1 MKKIIVSLAAILLAT
16 SCTVSQKTAFL
27 EVPDETKLEQ
37 TETTE
42 TIEPIDLKY
51 YEDNY
56 GDYDGVMISI
66 EKTVEHT
73 GQKEEGSLFNLVEPW
88 YFHMIYK
95 SRTVVLNPE
104 SDFLTNFELNTYMD
118 VKKLYILVRDPDG
131 SLRQYGL
138 KDMIHGKNS
147 FDMTEIKFAVPN
159 VTKGTVIE
167 YAYEL
172 GTSNYYM
179 IPLEYVQELQ
189 HPLPAQY
196 LKYEFRYP
204 DWWELSF
211 KKMGESRPIDFRT
224 ENDPAKHKKSIIY
237 ERHDIPPIPDE
248 AFSPYFKE
256 VAEYLEFQVSKFEMK
271 GVSYNSPASWGE
283 IVNDLFDEKIKKKGK
298 KNVESIEEFTKKLI
312 DSCST
317 NEGKIATIASFVRD
331 SIELNYS
338 DYDKKFADVLK
349 KRKGWAWN
357 TIGLA
362 NKMMQCAGLVSY
374 VILAHDA
381 EEGYFDRNYVNMSQ
395 FTAPALAVFAD
406 KQTYV
411 IFPLI
416 EDLPYDVIP
425 EYFQGQPA
433 LMIRENP
440 IDYFLTIPYNKDA
453 GYTSADDVHA
463 RIDEDGTI
471 TVNETR
477 SVQGMY
483 AWTLRMA
490 YNDLKYDELHEIF
503 EEELKTI
510 GVHFELDTVC
520 IINLE
525 DYLGPLQVSL
535 TYKVYNLV
543 SVLPDEAILNA
554 TDLLSPYAL
563 GRIDFETE
571 NRINPIKI
579 LNHKKNNYNIEIIY
593 PESWEIA
600 STLDSMSYTNEFGEI
615 SNNINLEPGKI
626 LIKQIHELNACLEP
640 PEKITELAD
649 LIGAVSKL
657 RIEPIVFKKGSS
669 SLEQ

>member
-1 MKKIIVSLAAILLAT
+1 MKKIIISLAAILLAT

-27 EVPDETKLEQ
+27 EVPDETKLGQMEAA
-37 TETTE
+37 E

-73 GQKEEGSLFNLVEPW
+73 GQKEEGTLLNLVEPW

-95 SRTVVLNPE
+95 GKTVVLNPE
-104 SDFLTNFELNTYMD
+104 SDFLTTFELNTYLD
-118 VKKLYILVRDPDG
+118 IKKLYILVRDPDG

-147 FDMTEIKFAVPN
+147 FDMTVIKFAVPN

-189 HPLPAQY
+189 HPMPTQY
-196 LKYEFRYP
+196 LKFEFRYP

-211 KKMGESRPIDFRT
+211 KKIGESRPIDFRT
-224 ENDPAKHKKSIIY
+224 ENDPTKHKKSIIY

-248 AFSPYFKE
+248 PYSPYFKE
-256 VAEYLEFQVSKFEMK
+256 LAEYLEFQVSKFEMK
-271 GVSYNSPASWGE
+271 GVSYNSPESWGE
-283 IVNDLFDEKIKKKGK
+283 IVKDLFEEKIKKREK

-317 NEGKIATIASFVRD
+317 NEGKIATIVSFVKD
-331 SIELNYS
+331 SIKLDYDS
-338 DYDKKFADVLK
+338 YDKKFADVLK
-349 KRKGWAWN
+349 NRKGWAWN

-374 VILAHDA
+374 VILAHDG
-381 EEGYFDRNYVNMSQ
+381 EEGYFDRDYVSLSQ

-411 IFPLI
+411 IFPLM
-416 EDLPYDVIP
+416 ENLPYDLIP
-425 EYFQGQPA
+425 EHFQGQPA

-440 IDYFLTIPYNKDA
+440 IDYFIAVPYNKDA
-453 GYTSADDVHA
+453 GFTLDADVHA
-463 RIDEDGTI
+463 IINEDGVI
-471 TVNETR
+471 TVNETH
-477 SVQGMY
+477 SLKGMY
-483 AWTLRMA
+483 AWTSRTA
-490 YNDLKYDELHEIF
+490 YKDLKYDELYNAF
-503 EEELKTI
+503 EEGFNTV
-510 GVHFELDTVC
+510 GVHFELDTVYLN
-520 IINLE
+520 NLKNYNE
-525 DYLGPLQVSL
+525 PLQISL
-535 TYKVYNLV
+535 TYKIDNLV
-543 SVLPDEAILNA
+543 SVLPDEAIFNA
-554 TDLLSPYAL
+554 TDLLSPHAL

-571 NRINPIKI
+571 NRINPVKI
-579 LNHKKNNYNIEIIY
+579 LNHMKNNYNIEIIY
-593 PESWEIA
+593 PEGWGIA
-600 STLDSMSYTNEFGEI
+600 STLDSVSYTNAFGDV
-615 SNNINLEPGKI
+615 SNNISLEPGKI

-640 PEKITELAD
+640 PEKIAELAD